1 MKYKNTM
8 KKIVL
13 AVLLLSWMAQLSA
26 QRMPYLKQGN
36 ALYQEGEFAQA
47 IEQYEKLWRSN
58 AGKKIMGVDA
68 KMNLANAYR
77 LLDQPFQAEE
87 LYKGVMDYATD
98 RPAIL
103 MEYGKVLMS
112 LGRYD
117 EAIQQFELYKQKD
130 ATATEPDELIERARN
145 IGTIQPLFP
154 NVQLDYQHG
163 VNDSSTRQVGLAYYG
178 NAVVY
183 ASDELDDDMNS
194 FRKKGY
200 LNLRISGIDAQGNLK
215 ASEKFSQSL
224 NSLERHDGP
233 AVFSRDAQHVFY
245 SQSVKGRDGGT
256 VLQIWRSSFRDD
268 RWTEPRPLEFMILG
282 SNYSHPA
289 LSADGR
295 TLYFASDMKGSHGG
309 MDIWMSTYE
318 SGSWT
323 YPVNLGTD
331 INTPK
336 DEGWPFIHPDGDLYF
351 SSKGHPG
358 YGGYDVFRTRPL
370 GNGKDWLPI
379 ENLGQPFNTSFS
391 DISFILSDD
400 QTEGFFASNRSR
412 SYDVFKYVL
421 TTATSQPLPPDIL
434 PRPNVGP
441 SERPHPTVVLENP
454 LPPQPEGMPT
464 EEYIDMLDSLREAGQ
479 IDLPNATNLNQPIV
493 EDNSTPSTNPQN
505 TTPDGTNPTNT
516 DGSQETG
523 GTGDGTG
530 AGSAYTTPGEKI
542 ELAVVLKVMDVAN
555 SRPLDGAEV
564 VVRNKFTQVEEVFP
578 VNERGE
584 VEIALNP
591 DQKYLLIGRS
601 AGYQESS
608 LPVSTMGVVASD
620 RVQADLPLARVE

>member
-1 MKYKNTM
+1 MKYNNTM

-77 LLDQPFQAEE
+77 LLDQPFKAEE
-87 LYKGVMDYATD
+87 LYKEVMDYAAD

-112 LGRYD
+112 LGRYED
-117 EAIQQFELYKQKD
+117 AIQQFELYKQKD

-145 IGTIQPLFP
+145 IGTIQPLFT
-154 NVQLDYQHG
+154 NVQVDYQAG

-183 ASDELDDDMNS
+183 ASDELDDEMNA

-309 MDIWMSTYE
+309 MDIWMSTFE
-318 SGSWT
+318 NGSWT
-323 YPVNLGTD
+323 YPINLGTD
-331 INTPK
+331 INTSK
-336 DEGWPFIHPDGDLYF
+336 DEGWPFIHPDGDLFF

-412 SYDVFKYVL
+412 SYDVFKFVL
-421 TTATSQPLPPDIL
+421 TTAESQPLPPDVT

-441 SERPHPTVVLENP
+441 SERPHPTVVLKNP
-454 LPPQPEGMPT
+454 LPPQPVGMPDDK
-464 EEYIDMLDSLREAGQ
+464 YIEMIDSIRSEGGGMM
-479 IDLPNATNLNQPIV
+479 DPDGPIV
-493 EDNSTPSTNPQN
+493 DNDPTINPDNPNPNRPDPTNPA
-505 TTPDGTNPTNT
+505 
-516 DGSQETG
+516 STG
-523 GTGDGTG
+523 GTSDPDNQTGTN
-530 AGSAYTTPGEKI
+530 SAYSKPGEKI

-555 SRPLDGAEV
+555 SRPLEGAEV

-608 LPVSTMGVVASD
+608 LPVSTMGVVESD

>member
-1 MKYKNTM
+1 MKYENTM
-8 KKIVL
+8 KKTIL
-13 AVLLLSWMAQLSA
+13 IVLLLGWIAQLFA

-47 IEQYEKLWRSN
+47 IEQYEKLWHSN

-77 LLDQPFQAEE
+77 LLDQPFKAEE
-87 LYKGVMDYATD
+87 LYKEVMDYAND

-103 MEYGKVLMS
+103 IEYGKVLMS
-112 LGRYD
+112 LGRYED
-117 EAIQQFELYKQKD
+117 AIQQFQLYAQKD
-130 ATATEPDELIERARN
+130 ETATEPTELIERARN

-154 NVQLDYQHG
+154 SVKLDYQYE

-183 ASDELDDDMNS
+183 ASDELEDDIGTY
-194 FRKKGY
+194 RKKGY
-200 LNLRISGIDAQGNLK
+200 LNMRISGISKEGNLK
-215 ASEKFSQSL
+215 RSEKFSQSL
-224 NSLERHDGP
+224 NSMERHDGP
-233 AVFSRDAQHVFY
+233 AAFSRDAQHVFY
-245 SQSVKGRDGGT
+245 SQSVKRRSGGT
-256 VLQIWRSSFRDD
+256 VLQIWLSSFRDD

-295 TLYFASDMKGSHGG
+295 TLYFASDMKGSYGG
-309 MDIWMSTYE
+309 MDIWMSTYDN
-318 SGSWT
+318 GSWT
-323 YPVNLGTD
+323 YPINLGTD

-358 YGGYDVFRTRPL
+358 YGGYDIFRTRPL

-391 DISFILSDD
+391 DISFIMSDD

-412 SYDVFKYVL
+412 SYDVFKY
-421 TTATSQPLPPDIL
+421 TINGAESQPLPPDVL

-441 SERPHPTVVLENP
+441 SERPHPTVVVDNP
-454 LPPQPEGMPT
+454 LPPMPDGMSIDDYMKMVDSVRS
-464 EEYIDMLDSLREAGQ
+464 EEK
-479 IDLPNATNLNQPIV
+479 
-493 EDNSTPSTNPQN
+493 STT
-505 TTPDGTNPTNT
+505 TVTPDQPTVNNEDT
-516 DGSQETG
+516 SSSSESTAGGSDGSDNDTG
-523 GTGDGTG
+523 TSSTF
-530 AGSAYTTPGEKI
+530 TKPGEKI

-555 SRPLDGAEV
+555 SRPLEGAEV

-584 VEIALNP
+584 VEISLNP

-601 AGYQESS
+601 AGYQDSS
-608 LPVSTMGVVASD
+608 LPVSTMGVVESD

>member
-1 MKYKNTM
+1 M
-8 KKIVL
+8 KKTVL
-13 AVLLLSWMAQLSA
+13 IVLLLSWIAQLSA

-77 LLDQPFQAEE
+77 LLDQPFKAEE
-87 LYKGVMDYATD
+87 LYKEVMDYAND

-112 LGRYD
+112 LGRYED
-117 EAIQQFELYKQKD
+117 AIQQFQLYAQKNE
-130 ATATEPDELIERARN
+130 TATEPNELIERARN

-154 NVQLDYQHG
+154 SIKLDYQHG

-183 ASDELDDDMNS
+183 ASDELDDDMGTY
-194 FRKKGY
+194 RKKGY
-200 LNLRISGIDAQGNLK
+200 LNMRISGIDKEGNLK
-215 ASEKFSQSL
+215 RSEKFSQSL
-224 NSLERHDGP
+224 NSMERHDGP
-233 AVFSRDAQHVFY
+233 AAFSRDAQHVFY

-256 VLQIWRSSFRDD
+256 VLQIWLSSFRDD
-268 RWTEPRPLEFMILG
+268 RWIEPRPLEFMIMG

-309 MDIWMSTYE
+309 MDIWMSTYDN
-318 SGSWT
+318 GSWT
-323 YPVNLGTD
+323 YPINLGTD
-331 INTPK
+331 INTSK

-358 YGGYDVFRTRPL
+358 YGGYDIFRTRPL

-391 DISFILSDD
+391 DISFIMSDD

-412 SYDVFKYVL
+412 SYDVFKY
-421 TTATSQPLPPDIL
+421 TINGAESQPLPPDVL

-441 SERPHPTVVLENP
+441 SERPHPTVVVDNP
-454 LPPQPEGMPT
+454 LPPMPDGMSI
-464 EEYIDMLDSLREAGQ
+464 EEYMEMVDSVRSEEEPTD
-479 IDLPNATNLNQPIV
+479 ITPNQPIV
-493 EDNSTPSTNPQN
+493 NNEGNPSTTNDNTDNSSSTAGSNGS
-505 TTPDGTNPTNT
+505 TGTSGS
-516 DGSQETG
+516 DGSDNDT
-523 GTGDGTG
+523 GTG
-530 AGSAYTTPGEKI
+530 SAFTKPGEKI

-555 SRPLDGAEV
+555 SRPLKGAEV

-578 VNERGE
+578 VNEQGE
-584 VEIALNP
+584 VEISLNP
-591 DQKYLLIGRS
+591 DQKYLLMGRS

-608 LPVSTMGVVASD
+608 LPVSTMGVVESD